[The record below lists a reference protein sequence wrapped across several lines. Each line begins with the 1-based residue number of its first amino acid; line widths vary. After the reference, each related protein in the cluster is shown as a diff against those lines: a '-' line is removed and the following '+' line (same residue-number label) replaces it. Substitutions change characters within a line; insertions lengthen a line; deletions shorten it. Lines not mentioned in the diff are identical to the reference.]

1 MIDKLRPFLVSA
13 PLTIDCADIL
23 DTNNI
28 YIFNYKDSFVDKD
41 NKEELFISYLESFG
55 GMFDVLI
62 DENVTYIEK
71 EKLITEYFYS
81 GSFMNIFTFVETMR
95 HILFRYKNINYIG
108 NRSILSDIE
117 CDRYIKNNKDLVD
130 TLINFYDSLFIIMLL
145 YSSKPSNDIKTI
157 KNKFSNDRITAEEL
171 SPNICNLLLN
181 KDFYDYYD
189 KHIGN
194 DLKYY
199 SFMFENN
206 LYKGRSFI
214 NILTNSN
221 NTLLPILLDMNDKRF
236 MEFIEQQK
244 KRG

>member
-95 HILFRYKNINYIG
+95 HILFRYKNINYNG

-157 KNKFSNDRITAEEL
+157 KNKFSSDRITTEEL

-181 KDFYDYYD
+181 KDFYGYYD

-221 NTLLPILLDMNDKRF
+221 NTLLPILLDMNDKWF